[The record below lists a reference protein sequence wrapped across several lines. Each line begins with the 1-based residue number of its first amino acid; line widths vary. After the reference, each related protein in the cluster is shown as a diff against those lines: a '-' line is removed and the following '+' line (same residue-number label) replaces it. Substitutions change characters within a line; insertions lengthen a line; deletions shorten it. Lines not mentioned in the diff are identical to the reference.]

1 MIFQTAT
8 QELCIGRNV
17 KIFMLRKNK
26 KYPNLPKE
34 KKMIEP
40 AYNDI
45 PAEKFPTVQFP
56 RGEAKIIAGTF
67 SGVTSPGSS
76 HTGMLYYDIS
86 LEAGTDINIPINDKW
101 NGFFYV
107 Y

>member
-1 MIFQTAT
+1 
-8 QELCIGRNV
+8 
-17 KIFMLRKNK
+17 
-26 KYPNLPKE
+26 
-34 KKMIEP
+34 MIEP
-40 AYNDI
+40 STTTSLLR
-45 PAEKFPTVQFP
+45 KFQPSNSQE
-56 RGEAKIIAGTF
+56 GEAKIIAGTF

-86 LEAGTDINIPINDKW
+86 LDAGADINIPINDKW